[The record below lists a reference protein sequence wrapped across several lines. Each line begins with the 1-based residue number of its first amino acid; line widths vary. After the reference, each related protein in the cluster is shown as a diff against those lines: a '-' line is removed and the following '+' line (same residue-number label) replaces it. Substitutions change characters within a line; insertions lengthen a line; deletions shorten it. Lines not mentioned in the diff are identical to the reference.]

1 MGIMDNFTM
10 DHFLFSFHP
19 THFASLPDLCN
30 VFKNCDHTVVTRPDV
45 SYEGVYLIAH
55 NGNYLEL
62 LKYDEGYPNI
72 FGAAVSSLFPEKGDA
87 DQLPELFP
95 ELPWTSTQI
104 FDDKHTP
111 WFTHYGQAE
120 AEEAVKEKVIFW
132 AMHYH
137 NFSRHRPYSFGKT
150 PPSIDEFSVQEFLSA
165 KCRIPLG
172 AREVVKQ
179 QSQWLPGSH
188 KFEKKCV
195 TLSMPNASQNKFEI
209 VLDFDEN
216 ASESEPGS
224 VTMRLLDKSKLPVG
238 EYKEFQL
245 IQEADLLTIDFSN

>member
-1 MGIMDNFTM
+1 MDTFTL

-19 THFASLPDLCN
+19 TRFAALPVLSE
-30 VFKNCDHTVVTRPDV
+30 VFKNCEHTVVTRPDV
-45 SYEGVYLIAH
+45 SYEGVYLIAY

-62 LKYDEGYPNI
+62 LKYDEEYPNI
-72 FGAAVSSLFPEKGDA
+72 FGAAVSSLFPEKNDA

-104 FDDKHTP
+104 FDNKHKP

-120 AEEAVKEKVIFW
+120 AEEAVKQKVIFW

-137 NFSRHRPYSFGKT
+137 NFSRHRPYSFRKT
-150 PPSIDEFSVQEFLSA
+150 PPPIDEFSVQEFLFT
-165 KCRIPLG
+165 KCKIPVE

-188 KFEKKCV
+188 KFQKKHV
-195 TLSMPNASQNKFEI
+195 TLSIPNASQNKFEI
-209 VLDFDEN
+209 VLEFDEN
-216 ASESEPGS
+216 TSESEPLS
-224 VTMRLLDKSKLPVG
+224 VTMRLLEKSKLPID
-238 EYKEFQL
+238 EYKGFQL
-245 IQEADLLTIDFSN
+245 IQKADLLTMNFSS